1 MNVRRRER
9 ADRFDDAFERLAVVA
24 RRVAF
29 RILGNRADA
38 DDVAQ
43 EALARAYA
51 RWSSVA
57 GHAEPWV
64 ARVATNLALGVWRKR
79 RPVPTLA
86 GESTV
91 ASLDRVSDERAEL
104 VAVVSKLPK
113 RQREVVVLRFLADR
127 SEQQTADALGCSVGT
142 VKQHSHRA
150 LASLRRTLTADAHA
164 DARADDAAPR
174 GAADVLPPR

>member
-1 MNVRRRER
+1 MRRGER
-9 ADRFDDAFERLAVVA
+9 AERFDDAFEELAVVA

-79 RPVPTLA
+79 RPFGQSAAA
-86 GESTV
+86 GDATV

-104 VAVVSKLPK
+104 VAVLAKLPK

-127 SEQQTADALGCSVGT
+127 TEQQTADALGCSVGA

-150 LASLRRTLTADAHA
+150 LASLRRTLTADFDA
-164 DARADDAAPR
+164 DATLTP